1 MKREKISLELL
12 LLSDGN
18 PRLEPSF
25 GEDEAINNMVADQN
39 NKLVELASDIVV
51 HGLNPL
57 DTVGVYPSETYRG
70 FYEIGEGNRRM

>member
-25 GEDEAINNMVADQN
+25 GVDDHKA
-39 NKLVELASDIVV
+39 
-51 HGLNPL
+51 
-57 DTVGVYPSETYRG
+57 
-70 FYEIGEGNRRM
+70 RRKEHLFPAL